1 MNNLPAH
8 YRLTYSQQDIA
19 QRIGDLGQEV
29 GLWAEEV
36 HRETGKQLL
45 AICILRGAAFFFCD
59 LLRAIPETVELTY
72 CRASSYSSDENVQL
86 SSGVELTMD
95 MVEPEGRA
103 ILLIDDICDTGS
115 TMKSLSQ
122 EFLSRGATEVRSSV
136 LIYRKTPKSI
146 FTPTWSGF
154 ECQSDDWF
162 VGFGMEDK
170 NYFSNLPEVY
180 TIERD
185 TPA

>member
-1 MNNLPAH
+1 MNQLPKH
-8 YRLTYSQQDIA
+8 YRLTYSQEAIA
-19 QRIGDLGQEV
+19 ERIAELGKEV
-29 GLWAEEV
+29 GVWAEQV
-36 HRETGKQLL
+36 HRESGQQLL

-72 CRASSYSSDENVQL
+72 CRASSYSSEENVQL
-86 SSGVELTMD
+86 NSGVQLTMD

-115 TMKSLSQ
+115 TMDSLSKV
-122 EFLSRGATEVRSSV
+122 FLSRGAIEVRSSV

-154 ECQSDDWF
+154 ECESDDWF

-185 TPA
+185 A